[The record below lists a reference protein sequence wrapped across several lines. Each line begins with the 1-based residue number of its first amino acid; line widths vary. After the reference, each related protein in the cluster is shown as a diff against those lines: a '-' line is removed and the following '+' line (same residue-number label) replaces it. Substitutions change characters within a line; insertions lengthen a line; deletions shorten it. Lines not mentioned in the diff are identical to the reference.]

1 MALKFKTTDRSLGQ
15 ILGAL
20 WRHKLL
26 IAAAALAFAVS
37 GLVVARQ
44 MPQTFVADGSLILET
59 QQLTL
64 PDVRGQFTNPFS
76 LVPGDPSSIVRS
88 QILIMR
94 SRSIIESV
102 VMELGLATQP
112 ELNPYLRPPGRIA
125 QWLGGLRSALPQGIV
140 GTLDDFGLRLP
151 RPLQR
156 EPTPEEITDA
166 TVRNVLQ
173 RLDINNDARSFVI
186 ALSFLS
192 EDPQLAARI
201 VNTVMETYIT
211 AQIAAKM
218 QATADAN
225 VYLNERIAQL
235 RREVEAADQAVQT
248 FRQLHGLVDT
258 RQGTVT
264 QQQLAELNTQLIMA
278 QAEAATAEANLRS
291 VGSGAASTLAVNSSL
306 ISRLRER
313 EAEAIA
319 RQTDLTTRL
328 GPSHP
333 QRQIIENELRELRSQ
348 ITTETERVR
357 QSLANQATAA
367 RSRVGAL
374 QGQLRTIQGTATR
387 SAESEAQLA
396 LLLREADAKRTIYQR
411 FQETAQQTA
420 QPSRSN
426 QADARI
432 VTAAVAPTNPSGPKT
447 ALFVGSGG
455 MVGLLLAAAL
465 ALLLA
470 ELDRGY
476 ERVEEI
482 ETATG
487 LPALGALPL
496 VKWKRTSKSLVDFVL
511 HNPAS
516 AAAETVR
523 GIVEAIRRADA
534 PEPPKVLLVT
544 SALAGEGKTS
554 LTAAIGRVLAKD
566 GRRILAIEADFRRPQ
581 IGELFDQPPAA
592 LDFEDVLAGRG
603 KWTDA
608 IQTDPPSGLDYLCAT
623 EATDSP
629 QAMLASSAW
638 TQIVA
643 EARRTYDL
651 VLIDTPPVMSVTD
664 TIVLARHSDAIAL
677 VIGWRSTQRRTIDAA
692 IKRLRRVERPLAG
705 FVLSKVQGAIE
716 VVEYYAGYYGPAGK
730 PRRTR
735 RSAAAAGAA
744 AEASPA
750 APDRVPALRAAGID
764 NAPAGA
770 PQKASTR

>member
-15 ILGAL
+15 ILSAL
-20 WRHKLL
+20 WRRKLL
-26 IAAAALAFAVS
+26 IAGAALAFALG
-37 GLVVARQ
+37 GLLVARQ

-64 PDVRGQFTNPFS
+64 PDVRSQFTNPFS

-102 VMELGLATQP
+102 VMELGLTTQP

-125 QWLGGLRSALPQGIV
+125 QWLGGLRGTLPAGMV
-140 GTLDDFGLRLP
+140 GTLDDIGLRLP

-156 EPTPEEITDA
+156 EPTPEEVIDA
-166 TVRNVLQ
+166 TVRGVLQ
-173 RLDINNDARSFVI
+173 RLDVNNDARSFVI

-192 EDPQLAARI
+192 EDPQLAARV
-201 VNTVMETYIT
+201 VNTVMESYIT

-225 VYLNERIAQL
+225 AYLNERIAQL
-235 RREVEAADQAVQT
+235 RREVDAADQAVQDY
-248 FRQLHGLVDT
+248 RQRHGLVDT

-264 QQQLAELNTQLIMA
+264 QQQLAELNTQLIIA
-278 QAEAATAEANLRS
+278 QAEATTAEANLRS
-291 VGSGAASTLAVNSSL
+291 AGSGAASTLAVNSSL

-313 EAEAIA
+313 EAEAVA
-319 RQTDLTTRL
+319 RQSDLMTRL
-328 GPSHP
+328 GPNHP
-333 QRQIIENELRELRSQ
+333 QRQIIDNELRELRTQ
-348 ITTETERVR
+348 ITTETERIR

-374 QGQLRTIQGTATR
+374 QAQLRAIQGTATR

-432 VTAAVAPTNPSGPKT
+432 VTVAVAPSNPNGPKT
-447 ALFVGSGG
+447 AMFVGSGG
-455 MVGLLLAAAL
+455 VVGLLLAAAL
-465 ALLLA
+465 ALLLG

-482 ETATG
+482 ESATG

-496 VKWKRTSKSLVDFVL
+496 VRWKRSSKSLVDFVL

-523 GIVEAIRRADA
+523 GIVEAMRRADT
-534 PEPPKVLLVT
+534 PEPPKILLIT

-566 GRRILAIEADFRRPQ
+566 GRRVLVIEADFRRPQ
-581 IGELFDQPPAA
+581 IGELFDQPAGR
-592 LDFEDVLAGRG
+592 LDFEDVLGGHGA
-603 KWTDA
+603 WTDA
-608 IQTDPPSGLDYLCAT
+608 VQTDMASGLHYLCAA

-629 QAMLASSAW
+629 QAMLSSPAW
-638 TQIVA
+638 GSIVA
-643 EARRTYDL
+643 DARRTYDL

-664 TIVLARHSDAIAL
+664 TVVLARHCDAIAL

-705 FVLSKVQGAIE
+705 FVLSKVQGTIE

-735 RSAAAAGAA
+735 RTPAAAK
-744 AEASPA
+744 A
-750 APDRVPALRAAGID
+750 APEAPLVSAERVTPLRASAGD
-764 NAPAGA
+764 GANAP
-770 PQKASTR
+770 PKASTL